1 MIKLAPLF
9 ILLIIGMASATAIAN
24 DKETVGAYSQKSWGE
39 ININR
44 YLSPPTVS
52 ELWLAEEYIEI
63 EAIVSAYNTVPEQ
76 TDGDPCIS
84 SSGDNICGR
93 DDVITCPRSYSLR
106 QEVEMDGKRYICL
119 DRMNWRYEKE
129 ITPHFDISFD
139 KDIAGAINFGRQ
151 RKIIKIIK

>member
-1 MIKLAPLF
+1 MTKLAPLF
-9 ILLIIGMASATAIAN
+9 ILLIIGVASATATAN
-24 DKETVGAYSQKSWGE
+24 DKGIVGKVSHKSWGE
-39 ININR
+39 SNVNR
-44 YLSPPTVS
+44 YLSPPTVP
-52 ELWLAEEYIEI
+52 ELWLAEEYVEI

-93 DDVITCPRSYSLR
+93 DDVMACPRSYTLS

-119 DRMNWRYEKE
+119 DRMNWRYERE
-129 ITPHFDISFD
+129 TTPHFDISFD
-139 KDIAGAINFGRQ
+139 KDIASAINFGRQ